1 MKLCRSLISFVFLA
15 GSFAAAQYTRPQPQ
29 SFGTA
34 GMENLDTPSHVK
46 VATAAVGCPVSLH
59 ADHGADGSILK
70 VDKTRPKGLAQLLH
84 LMLVNPDARQIV
96 AGDVTVRGISGK
108 GRMTKTENS
117 AADNSSIQADVVR
130 NLHVRFAPREG
141 RNVAGDV
148 WAAGMSAVLTV
159 ELNSVTFADGSLWR
173 FAGRDGCRVT
183 PDPLM
188 LIADK

>member
-1 MKLCRSLISFVFLA
+1 MKLGYLISFVFLA
-15 GSFAAAQYTRPQPQ
+15 GSLATAQYTRPQPQ

-34 GMENLDTPSHVK
+34 K
-46 VATAAVGCPVSLH
+46 VESLTSPTHANVQTAAVGCPVSLH
-59 ADHGADGSILK
+59 ADHGADGNILK
-70 VDKTRPKGLAQLLH
+70 VDKNRPKGLAQLLH

-108 GRMTKTENS
+108 PRMTQTLGS
-117 AADNSSIQADVVR
+117 TGQADVVR
-130 NLHVRFAPREG
+130 NLHVRFAAQEG
-141 RNVAGDV
+141 RNIAGDV
-148 WAAGMSAVLTV
+148 WAPGMSAVLTV

-173 FAGRDGCRVT
+173 FAGREGCRVT